1 MAVGQQVDDGERQGL
16 CEAELVPGEEPRGLE
31 DEAERQVEPRRA
43 VPVVVGRAVV
53 AALALAYAGGLFE
66 GPIAS
71 EVLHLVEGEGFTVLV
86 GGLHGVQLHDVQFAV
101 HGFRWT

>member
-1 MAVGQQVDDGERQGL
+1 MAGGQQVDDGEGEGL
-16 CEAELVPGEEPRGLE
+16 CEAELAFGGEPGGLE
-31 DEAERQVEPRRA
+31 DDAEGEVEARGA
-43 VPVVVGRAVV
+43 VPMV
-53 AALALAYAGGLFE
+53 AALPYAGGLFE

>member
-43 VPVVVGRAVV
+43 VPVVVGRAVA

-71 EVLHLVEGEGFTVLV
+71 EVPHLVEGEGFTVLV

>member
-1 MAVGQQVDDGERQGL
+1 MAGGQQVDDGEGECLR
-16 CEAELVPGEEPRGLE
+16 EAELAFGGEPCGLE
-31 DEAERQVEPRRA
+31 DEAEGEVEPRRA

-53 AALALAYAGGLFE
+53 AALALAYAGGLLE

-86 GGLHGVQLHDVQFAV
+86 GGLYGVQLHDVQFAV